1 MPILDDVIL
10 KLYTFWYNLLYLLA
24 AAHWGLMRGVFMM
37 GYTIELL
44 TQWMTTQ
51 AFSPLIQQTG
61 DSLRV
66 ATSLAFV
73 FALVILGV
81 TYLIASIVRLDIVSP
96 RNAIL
101 WYFAGV
107 LFFSVGP
114 SLYQGMNDF
123 RRTVSSAFYLSVL
136 NTLQGQTGSVMSSLN
151 GVKSPDLGILKPC
164 DNFGP
169 YLGKPGGGGVTV
181 NISGLDI
188 ALAYLRAD
196 GIDVM
201 GYPYPTSD
209 SCQAHVPP
217 QSFPIPWE
225 WQRPNSYFD
234 NTKGPAFF
242 PTMTEEQRQQAIDTA
257 GSSQW
262 RLFSAWPLVWF
273 GVFEQITALCLTIAQ
288 GLTFISFA
296 CVILFAF
303 FKRTEGIAWSL
314 LDQWL
319 ALIVQAVVIAMIQ
332 ALVVSFF
339 LAGAA
344 TNNGLVVVGIGL
356 ICLVFM
362 AILLWSGIKAIWR
375 SFNGLFDAVSKATG
389 GVMVSPGAAL
399 QTAAAAGAAV
409 ATGGMSLAGNALGG
423 ASALM
428 NGASWAQAAGV
439 ALGESQTL
447 TRAARMVTRLPGLRD
462 SELEEVADHFVEGA
476 ATRQVARN
484 IPAVGHVIGPVVG
497 AALLSD
503 RNPDHAYEDEEGRF
517 RQPMLVPA
525 VGSVLSGLTQGPR
538 WKRKRHMDEV
548 DDVQEGGFTPVA
560 PVRMGMFTPIA
571 PVPANGETRDIN
583 ADDIASRQRSD
594 YVMQEGGEEMEQ
606 HIAEVVGSRFPT
618 SRTGEADAA
627 RLDSASSR
635 LERAADQAGDRLGR
649 AAEGLERAARQQ
661 QMQSFE
667 GRLNVAGPAQVAGT
681 MGDVIALLQAHK
693 GSESLKGV
701 DNFTLAG
708 TMAQALG
715 VTPVENGK
723 PPIENDL
730 ARFGVFA
737 NQALTMGLNS
747 EQTERVVREVKESP
761 EASLQPDTRAE
772 LVGQMH
778 TERNLSWDDANQE
791 VDRLEHSARLLP
803 NEMSA
808 YGVMSVPS
816 ASPAAPVVTVEPQ
829 VDLRPNVQVTVET
842 PQDSAY
848 AQGLQEQAPLTGS
861 EAMLTSDAS
870 TDKEGEEV

>member
-1 MPILDDVIL
+1 MPILDDLIL
-10 KLYTFWYNLLYLLA
+10 KLDTLWYNLIYMLA

-61 DSLRV
+61 DSLKV

-73 FALVILGV
+73 FALIILGL

-107 LFFSVGP
+107 VFFSIGP

-136 NTLQGQTGSVMSSLN
+136 NTMKGQAGSALSSLN
-151 GVKSPDLGILKPC
+151 GVQSPDLGILNPC

-169 YLGKPGGGGVTV
+169 YMGQSGGNGATV
-181 NISGLDI
+181 SISGLDI

-209 SCQAHVPP
+209 SCQPHVPP

-225 WQRPNSYFD
+225 WQRPGSYFD
-234 NTKGPAFF
+234 NTKGPDLF
-242 PTMTEEQRQQAIDTA
+242 PMMTEDQRQQSINIGT
-257 GSSQW
+257 GSQW

-273 GVFEQITALCLTIAQ
+273 GVFEQITALCLSIAQ

-296 CVILFAF
+296 CAILFAF

-314 LDQWL
+314 VDQWL
-319 ALIVQAVVIAMIQ
+319 ALIVQAVIIAMIQ

-375 SFNGLFDAVSKATG
+375 SFNGLFDAMSKATG
-389 GVMVSPGAAL
+389 GVMVSPGAAV
-399 QTAAAAGAAV
+399 QTAAAAGAGV
-409 ATGGMSLAGNALGG
+409 ASGGMSLAGNALGG

-428 NGASWAQAAGV
+428 GGASWAQAAGITC
-439 ALGESQTL
+439 GGSQTL
-447 TRAARMVTRLPGLRD
+447 TGAARMLTRLPGLRD

-484 IPAVGHVIGPVVG
+484 IPGVGRVTGPVVG

-503 RNPDHAYEDEEGRF
+503 RNPDNAYEDEDGRLH
-517 RQPMLVPA
+517 QPMLVPA
-525 VGSVLSGLTQGPR
+525 VGSVLSGFTQGPH
-538 WKRKRHMDEV
+538 WKRKNQPDENG
-548 DDVQEGGFTPVA
+548 DDLPEGEFTPVA
-560 PVRMGMFTPIA
+560 PVRMGTFTPIA
-571 PVPANGETRDIN
+571 PVSTDRDALDRDIAELD
-583 ADDIASRQRSD
+583 ADETANRQRSD
-594 YVMQEGGEEMEQ
+594 YATHENDEELDEHLSGEMQ
-606 HIAEVVGSRFPT
+606 AKPT
-618 SRTGEADAA
+618 SGRAGNADAS

-635 LERAADQAGDRLGR
+635 LEHAADQVGDRLGH

-661 QMQSFE
+661 QMQQFE
-667 GRLNVAGPAQVAGT
+667 G
-681 MGDVIALLQAHK
+681 
-693 GSESLKGV
+693 
-701 DNFTLAG
+701 
-708 TMAQALG
+708 
-715 VTPVENGK
+715 
-723 PPIENDL
+723 
-730 ARFGVFA
+730 
-737 NQALTMGLNS
+737 
-747 EQTERVVREVKESP
+747 
-761 EASLQPDTRAE
+761 
-772 LVGQMH
+772 
-778 TERNLSWDDANQE
+778 
-791 VDRLEHSARLLP
+791 
-803 NEMSA
+803 
-808 YGVMSVPS
+808 
-816 ASPAAPVVTVEPQ
+816 
-829 VDLRPNVQVTVET
+829 
-842 PQDSAY
+842 
-848 AQGLQEQAPLTGS
+848 
-861 EAMLTSDAS
+861 
-870 TDKEGEEV
+870 

>member
-1 MPILDDVIL
+1 MVC
-10 KLYTFWYNLLYLLA
+10 
-24 AAHWGLMRGVFMM
+24 V
-37 GYTIELL
+37 
-44 TQWMTTQ
+44 
-51 AFSPLIQQTG
+51 SIQQTG

-169 YLGKPGGGGVTV
+169 YLGKPGGNGAAIS
-181 NISGLDI
+181 ISGLDI

-242 PTMTEEQRQQAIDTA
+242 PTMTEEQRQQAINTA

-273 GVFEQITALCLTIAQ
+273 GVFEQITALCLTVAQ

-375 SFNGLFDAVSKATG
+375 SFNGLFDALSKATG
-389 GVMVSPGAAL
+389 GVMVSPGAAV

-484 IPAVGHVIGPVVG
+484 VPLVGRVSGPVIG

-503 RNPDHAYEDEEGRF
+503 RNSDHAYEDEEGRL

-538 WKRKRHMDEV
+538 WKRKRELDE
-548 DDVQEGGFTPVA
+548 DDDLPEGTFTPVA
-560 PVRMGMFTPIA
+560 PVRMGTFMPIA
-571 PVPANGETRDIN
+571 PVSADQQAPNRDIAALD

-606 HIAEVVGSRFPT
+606 HISEVVGSKFPT
-618 SRTGEADAA
+618 SRVGEADAA
-627 RLDSASSR
+627 RMDSASSR
-635 LERAADQAGDRLGR
+635 LERAADQTADRLGR

-661 QMQSFE
+661 QMQQFE

-681 MGDVIALLQAHK
+681 MGDVIALLQAQK

-730 ARFGVFA
+730 ARFGVYA
-737 NQALTMGLNS
+737 NQALTMGLNG
-747 EQTERVVREVKESP
+747 EQTERVVLEVKESP

-778 TERNLSWDDANQE
+778 TERNLSWGDANQE

-808 YGVMSVPS
+808 YGVMNVPS
-816 ASPAAPVVTVEPQ
+816 VSPAAPVVTVEPQ
-829 VDLRPNVQVTVET
+829 VDVRPNVQVTIEA
-842 PQDSAY
+842 PQGSAY
-848 AQGLQEQAPLTGS
+848 AQGLQEQASLTGS
-861 EAMLTSDAS
+861 EAMLTSGAL
-870 TDKEGEEV
+870 TEQEGEEA